1 MDQQLWQIERHMWTG
16 GAAAFEAHMSDLC
29 VMAFPEPFGLCF
41 GPDVIDLVRRA
52 PRWNDVEMSEQA
64 TVSPSQGVIVLAYRA
79 EGRRDG
85 DIYRAYCTSTY
96 AHRQGAWQIV
106 QHQQTPLN

>member
-1 MDQQLWQIERHMWTG
+1 MNQQIWQIERHMWTG
-16 GAAAFEAHMSDLC
+16 GVEAFQDHLADLC
-29 VMAFPEPFGLCF
+29 VMAFPAPIGLCF
-41 GPDVIDLVRRA
+41 GQKVIDLVREA
-52 PRWNDVEMSEQA
+52 PRWNDVAMSEQT

-85 DIYRAYCTSTY
+85 DVYRAYCTSTY
-96 AHRQGAWQIV
+96 AEKQGAWKIV